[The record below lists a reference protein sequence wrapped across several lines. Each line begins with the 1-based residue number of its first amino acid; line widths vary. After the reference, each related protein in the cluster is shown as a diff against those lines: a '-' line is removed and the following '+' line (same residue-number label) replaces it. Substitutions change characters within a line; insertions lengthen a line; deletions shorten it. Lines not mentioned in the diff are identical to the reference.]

1 MLDQNEISLII
12 MAAGH
17 GSRFGGPKQL
27 MPVGTNGEFLMD
39 YSIEYAIEQGIEE
52 IVIVTNSSFET
63 TLCNHLKKFDS
74 RAQVTLKYQDIFT
87 KEYDSTAVLYGTAIA
102 MLAGAVGCSNSI
114 IVLNAD
120 DYYGREGFE
129 SVIETLLNNT
139 NVEACLAGCHI
150 ESTLSE
156 FGSVSR
162 AVCTSDVDNFLYDI
176 SEYHHIQKDLAGNI
190 STSDGVL
197 FSGKEPVSMN
207 FWGFKQ
213 IFIDFVEEEFRHFVL
228 SNVENHE
235 FGIPDLVKQYIKLHK
250 NSLLI
255 CPLNTSEWAGLT
267 YPEDLD
273 KVKTFL
279 KGK

>member
-12 MAAGH
+12 MAGGR

-39 YSIEYAIEQGIEE
+39 YSIEYAIELGIEE

-63 TLCNHLKKFDS
+63 TLLNHLKKFEG
-74 RAQVTLKYQDIFT
+74 RARLILKCQDNFT
-87 KEYDSTAVLYGTAIA
+87 MEYESKVALYGTAIA
-102 MLAGAVGCSNSI
+102 MLAGAVGCSNSV

-120 DYYGREGFE
+120 DYYGREGF
-129 SVIETLLNNT
+129 VIVTETLRSNT
-139 NVEACLAGCHI
+139 VVAGCLAGYHL
-150 ESTLSE
+150 ETTLSD
-156 FGSVSR
+156 FGPVSR
-162 AVCTSDVDNFLYDI
+162 AACTSEVDNFLHDI
-176 SEYHHIQKDLAGNI
+176 SEYHHIQKDLTGNI

-213 IFIDFVEEEFRHFVL
+213 NFIDFVQEEFKHFVL
-228 SNVENHE
+228 NNVENLE
-235 FGIPDLVKQYIKLHK
+235 FGIPDLVKKYIKLYK
-250 NSLLI
+250 NSFVI
-255 CPLNTSEWAGLT
+255 CPLKSSEWAGLT

-279 KGK
+279 GGK

>member
-1 MLDQNEISLII
+1 MFTQNEISLII
-12 MAAGH
+12 MAAGR

-27 MPVGTNGEFLMD
+27 MPVGTNGELLMD
-39 YSIEYAIEQGIEE
+39 YSIEYAIEQGIKE
-52 IVIVTNSSFET
+52 IIIVTNSSFET
-63 TLCNHLKKFDS
+63 TLRNHLKKFDS

-102 MLAGAVGCSNSI
+102 MLAGAVGCSNSV

-235 FGIPDLVKQYIKLHK
+235 FGIPDLVKKYIKLHK